1 MTAVVLSSIFNI
13 PTQLLVGR
21 TFYHQGHFEMNDD
34 TDDVGNKD
42 DGEGGDNGDDDGG
55 RLDVVMI
62 KMSAISLI
70 SGKSL
75 ENTRQTI
82 LSHITSRPHF

>member
-1 MTAVVLSSIFNI
+1 MLSSIFNIFNI

-42 DGEGGDNGDDDGG
+42 DGEGGDDGDDDGG

-75 ENTRQTI
+75 ENARQTI
-82 LSHITSRPHF
+82 LSHITSRPYF

>member
-1 MTAVVLSSIFNI
+1 MLSSIFNIFNI

-62 KMSAISLI
+62 NMSAISLI

-75 ENTRQTI
+75 ENARQTI
-82 LSHITSRPHF
+82 LSHITSRPYF